1 MLEAK
6 VVETIQADIESVWA
20 ELGNFAGIKAGP
32 GIDSVDYEGEGEGM
46 TRSINMSNG
55 SVVERLDVHDSGE
68 KVFTYSIINENSPLP
83 FVGYS
88 ATVCLADNGDGSTA
102 VDWTGSFDARGV
114 EDEKAVKLAKGIYS
128 NAINNAKKRLEAQ

>member
-6 VVETIQADIESVWA
+6 VVDAIQADIESVWA
-20 ELGNFAGIKAGP
+20 ELGNFSGIKAGP

-68 KVFTYSIINENSPLP
+68 KVFTYSIINEDSPLP
-83 FVGYS
+83 FSGYS
-88 ATVCLADNGDGSTA
+88 ATVCLANNGDGSTA
-102 VDWTGSFDARGV
+102 VDWTGSFDAS
-114 EDEKAVKLAKGIYS
+114 LSIYGS
-128 NAINNAKKRLEAQ
+128 SEPYLSICSFI

>member
-1 MLEAK
+1 
-6 VVETIQADIESVWA
+6 
-20 ELGNFAGIKAGP
+20 
-32 GIDSVDYEGEGEGM
+32 M

-68 KVFTYSIINENSPLP
+68 KVFTYSIINEDSPLP
-83 FVGYS
+83 FSGYS

-128 NAINNAKKRLEAQ
+128 NAINNAKKLLEAQ